1 MHGHGTFCVTK
12 HKYSIHSARCEFR
25 LRFDDQTWRIE
36 RKKDQSCCV
45 ATKRW
50 MQFPTSYRCSMR
62 KVEMRAEASWILA
75 NEFAQ
80 VRVSR
85 DCNGNS
91 ARLKVEDLQSGKSI
105 CLDPLILASL
115 VWASDEELASHADPD
130 LPHQAMQNAV
140 PVADRR

>member
-1 MHGHGTFCVTK
+1 
-12 HKYSIHSARCEFR
+12 
-25 LRFDDQTWRIE
+25 
-36 RKKDQSCCV
+36 
-45 ATKRW
+45 
-50 MQFPTSYRCSMR
+50 MR
-62 KVEMRAEASWILA
+62 EVEMRGDATWILA

-115 VWASDEELASHADPD
+115 VWASDEELAAHADPD
-130 LPHQAMQNAV
+130 LPYQAMQNATRV
-140 PVADRR
+140 GDQP